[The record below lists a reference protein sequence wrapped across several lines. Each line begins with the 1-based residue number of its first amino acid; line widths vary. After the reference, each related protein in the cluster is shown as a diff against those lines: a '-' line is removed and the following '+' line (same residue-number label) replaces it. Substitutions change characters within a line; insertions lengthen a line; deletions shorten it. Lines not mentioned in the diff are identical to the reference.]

1 MNDDAANGLTPAE
14 EDPELHRVLA
24 ALPTPDPVVGMEER
38 VLSRVWRPA
47 PPIARRLRA
56 IPRGLIDSG
65 RIWLI
70 VGSLGFGS
78 LMLLAAALVVFRIFA
93 AQVGGA
99 VGGVAAHA
107 APWAVAAASAAA
119 ASLVGTLR
127 FYVAQLGLSEQTWAA
142 IGGGSVIVLLLCALG
157 LRRAMTPSRTRQ

>member
-1 MNDDAANGLTPAE
+1 MNDDAPNGLTPAE

-70 VGSLGFGS
+70 VGGLGFGS
-78 LMLLAAALVVFRIFA
+78 LMLLAAALVVVRIFA
-93 AQVGGA
+93 AQISGA

-119 ASLVGTLR
+119 VSLVETLR
-127 FYVAQLGLSEQTWAA
+127 SYLAQWGLSGQTWVA

-157 LRRAMTPSRTRQ
+157 LRRAMTPSRTRR